1 LWQLVSSKRGIM
13 ADTKEIIE
21 DHVTHFEDNGNFDRS
36 WRDEQWGQK
45 SLSSEAHEV
54 AIDEKELGPWAAIQA
69 YPKAILWSLVFSTC
83 VIMEGYDTNLLG
95 NFYAYRMCTQSFHDF
110 PTLLI

>member
-1 LWQLVSSKRGIM
+1 M
-13 ADTKEIIE
+13 ADTEEISE
-21 DHVTHFEDNGNFDRS
+21 GHVVHYEDNGDFDRS

-45 SLSSEAHEV
+45 CLSAEAQDVHM
-54 AIDEKELGPWAAIQA
+54 DEKELDPMAAMKT

-95 NFYAYRMCTQSFHDF
+95 NFYAYRIFTSLAPFLKKKRQN
-110 PTLLI
+110 